1 MTQFNLN
8 QLELFETPV
17 RNLPDS
23 KTDTILRFKGVKT
36 LHELRAA
43 LHANYTRKE
52 LKLFLYAEP
61 TATEHVVGV
70 APEVY
75 FDVRVAVPCLT
86 GAHKSTVRY
95 LPLDEVVPPSVV
107 EHVTAEDLTAA
118 EKDTLL
124 LIKAPAHVGGGYAT
138 ARKRLLKSL
147 GLSQMPV
154 LEAPNPAGLTF
165 GRLEVPLTTYLKSC
179 TSNK

>member
-36 LHELRAA
+36 LHGLRAA
-43 LHANYTRKE
+43 LHTNYARKG

-61 TATEHVVGV
+61 TDTEYAVGV
-70 APEVY
+70 TPQVR
-75 FDVRVAVPCLT
+75 FDVHVAVPCLS

-95 LPLDEVVPPSVV
+95 LPLNEVVHPRIV
-107 EHVTAEDLTAA
+107 EHVTVEDLTTA

-124 LIKAPAHVGGGYAT
+124 LIETPTRIGEYVT
-138 ARKRLLKSL
+138 ARKRLLKTL
-147 GLSQMPV
+147 GLSQMQV

-165 GRLEVPLTTYLKSC
+165 DKLEVPLTTYLKNC
-179 TSNK
+179 TNNK

>member
-1 MTQFNLN
+1 MVQFNLN
-8 QLELFETPV
+8 QLELFEAPV
-17 RNLPDS
+17 RNLPDG
-23 KTDTILRFKGVKT
+23 KTDTVLRFKGVKS

-43 LHANYTRKE
+43 LHTNYARKG

-95 LPLDEVVPPSVV
+95 LPLDEIVPPSVV
-107 EHVTAEDLTAA
+107 EHVTVEDLTAA
-118 EKDTLL
+118 ERDTLL
-124 LIKAPAHVGGGYAT
+124 LVEAPTRIGEYAT

-147 GLSQMPV
+147 GLSQAQV
-154 LEAPNPAGLTF
+154 LEVPNPIGLTF
-165 GRLEVPLTTYLKSC
+165 NRLEAPLTTYLKNY
-179 TSNK
+179 TNNK

>member
-1 MTQFNLN
+1 MVQFNLN

-95 LPLDEVVPPSVV
+95 LPLDEIVPPSVV

-124 LIKAPAHVGGGYAT
+124 LIKAPTHIGKYVT

-147 GLSQMPV
+147 GLSQAQV
-154 LEAPNPAGLTF
+154 LEVPNPVGLTF
-165 GRLEVPLTTYLKSC
+165 NRLEAPLTTYLKNY
-179 TSNK
+179 TNNK

>member
-1 MTQFNLN
+1 MVQFNLN

-23 KTDTILRFKGVKT
+23 KTDTVMRFKAVKS

-43 LHANYTRKE
+43 LHTNYARKG

-70 APEVY
+70 APEVH
-75 FDVRVAVPCLT
+75 FDVRVAVPHLS
-86 GAHKSTVRY
+86 GAHKSIIRY
-95 LPLDEVVPPSVV
+95 LPLDEITPPSVI
-107 EHVTAEDLTAA
+107 EHVTVEDLTAA

-124 LIKAPAHVGGGYAT
+124 LVEAPTRIGEYTT

-147 GLSQMPV
+147 GLSQAQV
-154 LEAPNPAGLTF
+154 LEVPNSVGLTF
-165 GRLEVPLTTYLKSC
+165 DRLEVPLTTYLKNC
-179 TSNK
+179 TNNK

>member
-1 MTQFNLN
+1 MVQFNLN

-23 KTDTILRFKGVKT
+23 KTDTVMRFKAVKS

-95 LPLDEVVPPSVV
+95 LPLDEIVPPSVV
-107 EHVTAEDLTAA
+107 EHVTVEDLTAA
-118 EKDTLL
+118 ERDTLL
-124 LIKAPAHVGGGYAT
+124 LVEAPTRIGEYAT
-138 ARKRLLKSL
+138 ARKRLLKTL
-147 GLSQMPV
+147 GLSQAQV
-154 LEAPNPAGLTF
+154 LEVPNPVGLTF
-165 GRLEVPLTTYLKSC
+165 NRLEAPLTTYLKNY
-179 TSNK
+179 TNNK

>member
-1 MTQFNLN
+1 MQFNLN

-23 KTDTILRFKGVKT
+23 KTDTVLRFKAVKN

-95 LPLDEVVPPSVV
+95 LPLDEVVPPGIV
-107 EHVTAEDLTAA
+107 EHVTVEDLTAA
-118 EKDTLL
+118 ERDTLL
-124 LIKAPAHVGGGYAT
+124 IVEAPTRIGEYAT

-147 GLSQMPV
+147 GLSQAQV
-154 LEAPNPAGLTF
+154 LEVPNSAGLTF
-165 GRLEVPLTTYLKSC
+165 IRLEVPLTTYLKNC
-179 TSNK
+179 TNNK

>member
-23 KTDTILRFKGVKT
+23 KTDTVLRFKAVKS

-43 LHANYTRKE
+43 LHANYTRKGMKP
-52 LKLFLYAEP
+52 LLYAEP
-61 TATEHVVGV
+61 TDTEYIVGI
-70 APEVY
+70 APQVR
-75 FDVRVAVPCLT
+75 FNVRVAVPCLT
-86 GAHKSTVRY
+86 GTHKSTVRY
-95 LPLDEVVPPSVV
+95 LPLDEITPSNII
-107 EHVTAEDLTAA
+107 EHVTVEDLIAA

-124 LIKAPAHVGGGYAT
+124 LVEAPTRIGGYVT

-147 GLSQMPV
+147 GLSQMQI
-154 LEAPNPAGLTF
+154 LEAPCPAGLKF
-165 GRLEVPLTTYLKSC
+165 NKLEIPLTTYLKNY
-179 TSNK
+179 TNNK

>member
-23 KTDTILRFKGVKT
+23 KTDTILRFKGVKS

-43 LHANYTRKE
+43 LHANYTRKR
-52 LKLFLYAEP
+52 LKLFLFAEP
-61 TATEHVVGV
+61 TITEHIAG
-70 APEVY
+70 ATPQVY
-75 FDVRVAVPCLT
+75 FNVRVAVPCLS
-86 GAHKSTVRY
+86 GAHKSIVRY
-95 LPLDEVVPPSVV
+95 LPLDEVVPPNVV
-107 EHVTAEDLTAA
+107 EHVTAEDLVAA

-124 LIKAPAHVGGGYAT
+124 LVETPTRIGEYAT
-138 ARKRLLKSL
+138 ARKRLLKTL
-147 GLSQMPV
+147 GLSQTQI

-165 GRLEVPLTTYLKSC
+165 DKLEVPLTTYLKNY
-179 TSNK
+179 TNNK

>member
-1 MTQFNLN
+1 MVQFNLN

-23 KTDTILRFKGVKT
+23 KTDTVMRFKAVKS

-43 LHANYTRKE
+43 LHTNYARKG

-95 LPLDEVVPPSVV
+95 LPLDEIVPPSVV
-107 EHVTAEDLTAA
+107 EHVTVEDLTAA
-118 EKDTLL
+118 ERDTLL
-124 LIKAPAHVGGGYAT
+124 LVEAPTRIGEYAT
-138 ARKRLLKSL
+138 ARKRLLKTL
-147 GLSQMPV
+147 GLSQAQV
-154 LEAPNPAGLTF
+154 LEVPNPVGLTF
-165 GRLEVPLTTYLKSC
+165 NRLEAPLTTYLKNC
-179 TSNK
+179 TNNK

>member
-1 MTQFNLN
+1 MVQFNLN
-8 QLELFETPV
+8 QPGLFEAPV
-17 RNLPDS
+17 RNLPDG
-23 KTDTILRFKGVKT
+23 KTDTVLRFKGVKS

-70 APEVY
+70 APEVH
-75 FDVRVAVPCLT
+75 FDVRVAVPHLS
-86 GAHKSTVRY
+86 GAHKSIVRY
-95 LPLDEVVPPSVV
+95 LPLDEITPPSVI
-107 EHVTAEDLTAA
+107 EHVTVEDLTAA

-124 LIKAPAHVGGGYAT
+124 LVEAPDRIGEYVT
-138 ARKRLLKSL
+138 ARKRLLKTL
-147 GLSQMPV
+147 GLSQMQV

-165 GRLEVPLTTYLKSC
+165 DRLEVPLTTYLKNC

>member
-8 QLELFETPV
+8 QLELFEAPV
-17 RNLPDS
+17 RNLPDG
-23 KTDTILRFKGVKT
+23 KTDTVMRFKAVKS

-43 LHANYTRKE
+43 LHANYTRKG

-75 FDVRVAVPCLT
+75 FDVRVAVPHLS
-86 GAHKSTVRY
+86 GAHKSIVRY
-95 LPLDEVVPPSVV
+95 LPLDEITPSDVI
-107 EHVTAEDLTAA
+107 EHVTVEDLTAA

-124 LIKAPAHVGGGYAT
+124 LVEAPTRIGGYVT

-147 GLSQMPV
+147 GLSQMQV
-154 LEAPNPAGLTF
+154 LEVPNPAGLTF
-165 GRLEVPLTTYLKSC
+165 DKLEVPLTTYLKNC
-179 TSNK
+179 TNNK

>member
-36 LHELRAA
+36 LHELRAV
-43 LHANYTRKE
+43 LHANYARKGVHP
-52 LKLFLYAEP
+52 LLYAEP
-61 TATEHVVGV
+61 TDTEYTVGV
-70 APEVY
+70 TPQVI
-75 FDVRVAVPCLT
+75 FNVRVAVPCLT

-95 LPLDEVVPPSVV
+95 LPLDEVVPPGIV
-107 EHVTAEDLTAA
+107 EHVTIEDLTTA

-124 LIKAPAHVGGGYAT
+124 LIKAPTRIGAYTT
-138 ARKRLLKSL
+138 ARKRLLKTL
-147 GLSQMPV
+147 GLSQMQI
-154 LEAPNPAGLTF
+154 LEAPNPTGLTF
-165 GRLEVPLTTYLKSC
+165 DRLEIPLTTYLKNC

>member
-1 MTQFNLN
+1 MVQFNLN

-23 KTDTILRFKGVKT
+23 KTDTVIRFKGVKT

-95 LPLDEVVPPSVV
+95 LPLDEIVPPSVV
-107 EHVTAEDLTAA
+107 EHVTVEDLTAA
-118 EKDTLL
+118 ERDTLL
-124 LIKAPAHVGGGYAT
+124 LVEAPTRIGEYAT
-138 ARKRLLKSL
+138 ARKRLLKTL
-147 GLSQMPV
+147 GLSQTQI
-154 LEAPNPAGLTF
+154 LEAPNPAGLAF
-165 GRLEVPLTTYLKSC
+165 DRLEVPLTTYLKSC
-179 TSNK
+179 ASNK

>member
-23 KTDTILRFKGVKT
+23 KTDTVLRFKAVKS

-95 LPLDEVVPPSVV
+95 LPLDEIVPPSVI
-107 EHVTAEDLTAA
+107 EHVTVEDLTAA

-124 LIKAPAHVGGGYAT
+124 LLEAPTRIGGYAT
-138 ARKRLLKSL
+138 ARKRLLKTL
-147 GLSQMPV
+147 GLSQAQV
-154 LEAPNPAGLTF
+154 LEVPNPVGLTF
-165 GRLEVPLTTYLKSC
+165 NRLEAPLTTYLKNY
-179 TSNK
+179 TNNK

>member
-1 MTQFNLN
+1 MQFNLN
-8 QLELFETPV
+8 QPGLFEAPV

-23 KTDTILRFKGVKT
+23 KTDTVIRFKAVKS
-36 LHELRAA
+36 LHELRAL
-43 LHANYTRKE
+43 LHANYTRKG

-70 APEVY
+70 VPEVY
-75 FDVRVAVPCLT
+75 FDVRVAVPYLS

-95 LPLDEVVPPSVV
+95 LPLDEITPSDVI
-107 EHVTAEDLTAA
+107 EHVTVEDLTAA

-124 LIKAPAHVGGGYAT
+124 LVEAPTRIGGYVT

-147 GLSQMPV
+147 GLSQMQV
-154 LEAPNPAGLTF
+154 LEVPNPAGLTF
-165 GRLEVPLTTYLKSC
+165 DKLEVPLTTHLKNC
-179 TSNK
+179 TNNK

>member
-1 MTQFNLN
+1 MVQFNLN

-23 KTDTILRFKGVKT
+23 KTDTVMRFKAVKS

-95 LPLDEVVPPSVV
+95 LPLDEIVPPSVV
-107 EHVTAEDLTAA
+107 EHVTVEDLTAA
-118 EKDTLL
+118 ERDTLL
-124 LIKAPAHVGGGYAT
+124 LVEAPTRIGEYAT
-138 ARKRLLKSL
+138 ARKRLLKTL
-147 GLSQMPV
+147 GLSQMQV
-154 LEAPNPAGLTF
+154 LETPNPAGLTF
-165 GRLEVPLTTYLKSC
+165 DRLEVPLTTYLKSC

>member
-23 KTDTILRFKGVKT
+23 KTDTVLRFKGVKT

-43 LHANYTRKE
+43 LHTNYTRKR
-52 LKLFLYAEP
+52 LKLFLFAEP
-61 TATEHVVGV
+61 TITEHIAG
-70 APEVY
+70 ATPQVY
-75 FDVRVAVPCLT
+75 FNVRVAVPCLT

-124 LIKAPAHVGGGYAT
+124 LIKAPTHIGKYVT

-147 GLSQMPV
+147 GLSQAQV
-154 LEAPNPAGLTF
+154 LEVPNPVGLTF
-165 GRLEVPLTTYLKSC
+165 NRLEAPLTTYLKNY
-179 TSNK
+179 TNNK

>member
-8 QLELFETPV
+8 QLELFEAPV
-17 RNLPDS
+17 RNLPDG
-23 KTDTILRFKGVKT
+23 KTDTVMRFKGVKS

-95 LPLDEVVPPSVV
+95 LPLDEIVPPSVV
-107 EHVTAEDLTAA
+107 EHVTVEDLTAA
-118 EKDTLL
+118 ERDTLL
-124 LIKAPAHVGGGYAT
+124 LVEAPTRIGEYAT
-138 ARKRLLKSL
+138 ARKRLLKTL
-147 GLSQMPV
+147 GLSQAQV
-154 LEAPNPAGLTF
+154 LEVPNPVGLTF
-165 GRLEVPLTTYLKSC
+165 NRLEAPLTTYLKNY
-179 TSNK
+179 TNNK

>member
-75 FDVRVAVPCLT
+75 FGVRVAVPHLS
-86 GAHKSTVRY
+86 GAHKSIVRY
-95 LPLDEVVPPSVV
+95 LPLDEIVPPSVI
-107 EHVTAEDLTAA
+107 EHVTIEDLTAA
-118 EKDTLL
+118 ERDTLL
-124 LIKAPAHVGGGYAT
+124 LVEAPTRIGEYAT
-138 ARKRLLKSL
+138 ARKRLLKTL
-147 GLSQMPV
+147 GLSQMQV

-165 GRLEVPLTTYLKSC
+165 DKLEVPLTTYLKNY
-179 TSNK
+179 TNNK

>member
-23 KTDTILRFKGVKT
+23 KTDTVLRFKAVKS

-43 LHANYTRKE
+43 LHTNYTRKG

-70 APEVY
+70 APEVH
-75 FDVRVAVPCLT
+75 FDVRVAVPHLS
-86 GAHKSTVRY
+86 GAHKSIIRY
-95 LPLDEVVPPSVV
+95 LPLDEITPPNVI

-124 LIKAPAHVGGGYAT
+124 LIKAPTHIGKYVT
-138 ARKRLLKSL
+138 ARKRLLKTL
-147 GLSQMPV
+147 GLSQMQV
-154 LEAPNPAGLTF
+154 LEAPNSVGLTF
-165 GRLEVPLTTYLKSC
+165 DRLEVPLTTYLKNC
-179 TSNK
+179 TNNK

>member
-1 MTQFNLN
+1 MVQFNLN

-23 KTDTILRFKGVKT
+23 KTDTVMRFKAVKS

-43 LHANYTRKE
+43 LHTNYARKG

-95 LPLDEVVPPSVV
+95 LPLDEIVPPSVV
-107 EHVTAEDLTAA
+107 EHVTVEDLTAA
-118 EKDTLL
+118 ERDTLL
-124 LIKAPAHVGGGYAT
+124 LVEAPTRIGEYAT
-138 ARKRLLKSL
+138 ARKRLLKTL
-147 GLSQMPV
+147 GLSQAQV
-154 LEAPNPAGLTF
+154 LEVPNPVGLTF
-165 GRLEVPLTTYLKSC
+165 NRLEAPLTTYLKSC
-179 TSNK
+179 ASNK